1 MLEKLRAKS
10 DHFKKSFS
18 LAFTII
24 IFSGVVFVW
33 LSSSDARNTES
44 ETRDKTVA
52 PLAGISAMLDGFQLS
67 IKDMMSG
74 APTFAGTNGAPIAT
88 TTALTVATSSANFD
102 LSGVVVIDPATATT
116 TGLFRRS
123 K

>member
-10 DHFKKSFS
+10 DHFKRSFS
-18 LAFTII
+18 LVLTIVV
-24 IFSGVVFVW
+24 FSGILFVW
-33 LSSSDARNTES
+33 LSSLDARNTEN

-74 APTFAGTNGAPIAT
+74 APTFVEKNNTPAT
-88 TTALTVATSSANFD
+88 TTALTVATTSSFD
-102 LSGVVVIDPATATT
+102 LSGVVVIDPSMTSVGKKA
-116 TGLFRRS
+116 R
-123 K
+123 